1 MLVSA
6 PNPKLIIVHFFFFSF
21 YKFNCLVYRNDMPT
35 IYPLGKSGLYNV
47 SCLSDGT
54 MHWEKLASTPPPV
67 GDGWVFRPYH
77 QAASAN
83 VEMTAYVLMSII
95 MNAQK
100 SDAIPTALPIVRWL
114 TQQRNAQGGFSSTQ
128 VKHLS
133 YLQIECSICA

>member
-1 MLVSA
+1 
-6 PNPKLIIVHFFFFSF
+6 
-21 YKFNCLVYRNDMPT
+21 
-35 IYPLGKSGLYNV
+35 
-47 SCLSDGT
+47 
-54 MHWEKLASTPPPV
+54 MHWEKPASTPPPV

-128 VKHLS
+128 VKLS
-133 YLQIECSICA
+133 VYHSGLAEIPAPAGSQDVMSQLRDYPSRQ